1 MSTLVKR
8 ELLLLKCVLIGHQ
21 SKNKISSIH
30 NPYSINSP
38 RNYISNTLK
47 KKKKNAIL
55 LDKISLT
62 ENCTQLIFKLALLA
76 AYGLQKC

>member
-1 MSTLVKR
+1 MSTSVKI
-8 ELLLLKCVLIGHQ
+8 ELLLLECVLIVNQ
-21 SKNKISSIH
+21 SKNKIISIH
-30 NPYSINSP
+30 NSYSINSP
-38 RNYISNTLK
+38 RNYISNALK
-47 KKKKNAIL
+47 KKKKEAIL

>member
-1 MSTLVKR
+1 MSTSVKI
-8 ELLLLKCVLIGHQ
+8 ELLLLECVLIVNQ
-21 SKNKISSIH
+21 SKNKIISIH
-30 NPYSINSP
+30 NSYSINSP
-38 RNYISNTLK
+38 RNYISNALK
-47 KKKKNAIL
+47 KKKEAIL